1 VIRTAAPARAGGAS
15 LFPDH
20 MGIFDIFRK
29 KKEGGE
35 DERRATLL
43 RTGRVTE
50 GAIFDVITDEAGA
63 ITQVFYNY
71 EINGVQFESSQ
82 TLDPEQRLRPAD
94 YFPGA
99 RVTVR
104 FNPRQPGNS
113 LVV

>member
-1 VIRTAAPARAGGAS
+1 
-15 LFPDH
+15 
-20 MGIFDIFRK
+20 MGILDIFRRK
-29 KKEGGE
+29 KTDDEA
-35 DERRATLL
+35 ERRTTLL
-43 RTGRVTE
+43 RAGRITE
-50 GAIFDVITDEAGA
+50 GTIFDVITDEAGA

-82 TLDPEQRLRPAD
+82 LLDHEQRRRPGD